1 MLFEL
6 NSKCIFPNPLLAE
19 RDGLLAVGGD
29 LSTERL
35 LEAYR
40 NGIFPWYNEGEPIL
54 WWALNPR
61 MVLFPEEFHCSKTLR
76 RCIKS
81 GKYEVRVDTAFE
93 KVMRSCAMVEREG
106 QDGTWIQ
113 EELVEAYTRLH
124 KLGYAHSFEAYYE
137 GKLVGGLYGLS
148 LGKAFFG
155 ESMFATMPDASKVC
169 FASLVEFAIEN
180 EFLFIDA
187 QQETSHLSSL
197 GAKPIPIEDFLSLL
211 FISNQHE
218 TLMGKWSKIDR
229 KTVMSKVTFL
239 IGGNQGDRETLLERA
254 CKEIELRIGKMLQ
267 VSSIYETE
275 AWGFEAEQS
284 FLNQAVVVET
294 DLLPE
299 EVLRQA
305 LNIEAVLGRVR
316 NGSGY
321 ASRTMDIDVMYID
334 DKCISTPSLIVPHP
348 RIQERNF
355 VLEPLCEIMPNFVH
369 PILQKTMQEL
379 LEKCSDNGKV
389 SLYKQG
395 KVTKK

>member
-1 MLFEL
+1 
-6 NSKCIFPNPLLAE
+6 
-19 RDGLLAVGGD
+19 
-29 LSTERL
+29 
-35 LEAYR
+35 
-40 NGIFPWYNEGEPIL
+40 
-54 WWALNPR
+54 
-61 MVLFPEEFHCSKTLR
+61 
-76 RCIKS
+76 
-81 GKYEVRVDTAFE
+81 
-93 KVMRSCAMVEREG
+93 MVEREG

-113 EELVEAYTRLH
+113 EELVEAYTRMH